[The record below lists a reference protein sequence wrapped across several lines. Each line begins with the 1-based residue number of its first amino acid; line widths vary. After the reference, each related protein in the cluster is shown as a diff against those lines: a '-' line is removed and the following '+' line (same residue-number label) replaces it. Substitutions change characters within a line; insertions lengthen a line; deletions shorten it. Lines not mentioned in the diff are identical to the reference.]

1 MKAISNNGVVAVE
14 PIVAT
19 KIETDATGGF
29 AKIKQKYNLVASV
42 LVMDCLIGDECYRAN
57 RHRALLKGEVA
68 FSPWAKEIYEYNGE
82 KFILVPLSSIIGFEV
97 IP

>member
-57 RHRALLKGEVA
+57 RHRALLKKGKWR
-68 FSPWAKEIYEYNGE
+68 FPLGQRKSTNIMAK
-82 KFILVPLSSIIGFEV
+82 SSSWFRCRQSLGLR
-97 IP
+97 